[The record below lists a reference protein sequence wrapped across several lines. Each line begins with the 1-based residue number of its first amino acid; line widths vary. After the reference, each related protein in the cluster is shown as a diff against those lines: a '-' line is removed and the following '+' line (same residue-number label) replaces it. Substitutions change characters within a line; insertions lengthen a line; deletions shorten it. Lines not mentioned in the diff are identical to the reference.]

1 MAGVALAFVGH
12 AEAQGRSVAQSAAPA
27 VTHERSVAALAGGVV
42 AAVSAGLLL
51 GGSIAIAAVDDPPSE
66 PITRGLLVGVT
77 AASVPSVAIMA
88 WYTRSRAGVEGF
100 SGIRG
105 WGWSAWSGAMINGAL
120 QWALV
125 LKDREVAPALT
136 IATGAMGALAA
147 SIHAFD
153 AFATSRRARLRFY
166 YQIGPSSV
174 SARLT
179 F

>member
-1 MAGVALAFVGH
+1 MAV
-12 AEAQGRSVAQSAAPA
+12 
-27 VTHERSVAALAGGVV
+27 
-42 AAVSAGLLL
+42 VSAGLLL
-51 GGSIAIAAVDDPPSE
+51 GGSIAIAVLDDAQSE
-66 PITRGLLVGVT
+66 PVTRGLLLGVT
-77 AASVPSVAIMA
+77 GVSVPSVAIMA

-100 SGIRG
+100 SGIRS
-105 WGWSAWSGAMINGAL
+105 WGWTAWSGAMINGAL

-125 LKDREVAPALT
+125 FNDRPVAPALT
-136 IATGAMGALAA
+136 IAGGAMGALAA

-153 AFATSRRARLRFY
+153 AFATARRAQLRFD